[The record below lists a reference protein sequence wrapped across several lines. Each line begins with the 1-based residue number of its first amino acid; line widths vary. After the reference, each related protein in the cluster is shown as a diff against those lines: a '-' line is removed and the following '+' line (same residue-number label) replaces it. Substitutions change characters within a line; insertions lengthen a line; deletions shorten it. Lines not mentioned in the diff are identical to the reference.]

1 MSENPS
7 AFPNAYDD
15 RECPHCDGPV
25 RGGATGMTLRDWFAG
40 QALSALAGMQIGH
53 GLSSEEIAR
62 VVSEGAFM
70 LADAMLTERN
80 RTNG

>member
-1 MSENPS
+1 MDNPN
-7 AFPNAYDD
+7 AFPTNDITP
-15 RECPHCDGPV
+15 CHP
-25 RGGATGMTLRDWFAG
+25 GMTLRDWFAG

-80 RTNG
+80 RNVG